1 MRNAIRLFLFVALV
15 AFIPAT
21 ALSSTTAKEE
31 HNSIVITFKD
41 GHQQTIPLTD
51 VARIEFKTAPAPSAA
66 GAVAPAPESGSTAGR
81 GAFVG
86 KWKVGEGARPL
97 IDSSF
102 FITLRRDGQAEK
114 TLGSTHGTWT
124 VVDGEARISW
134 DDGWHDV
141 IRKAGHT
148 FEKAAFEPGH
158 SFSDAPTN
166 VTRAEK
172 TEAEPI

>member
-1 MRNAIRLFLFVALV
+1 MRSSIRLFLSVGLLALV
-15 AFIPAT
+15 PTIAS
-21 ALSSTTAKEE
+21 SSTAPQEE
-31 HNSIVITFKD
+31 RSSIVITFKD

-51 VARIEFKTAPAPSAA
+51 VARIEFKTGPAASAA
-66 GAVAPAPESGSTAGR
+66 AATPPPETGSSSGR
-81 GAFVG
+81 NAFVG
-86 KWKVGEGARPL
+86 KWKVGEGSRPL

-114 TLGSTHGTWT
+114 TIGSAHGTWT
-124 VVDGEARISW
+124 VVNGEARISW

-141 IRKAGHT
+141 IRKAGRT

-158 SFSDAPTN
+158 TFSDAPTN